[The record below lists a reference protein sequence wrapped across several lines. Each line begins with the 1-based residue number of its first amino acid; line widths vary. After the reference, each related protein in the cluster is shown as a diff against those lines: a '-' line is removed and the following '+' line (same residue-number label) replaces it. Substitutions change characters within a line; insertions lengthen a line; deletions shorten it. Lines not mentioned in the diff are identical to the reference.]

1 MSKTKKDLCARIVL
15 FPPSRNSGFFTF
27 PKLFSFG
34 AFIFFAST
42 RKIKRN
48 MTTEKVGGWGGRAG
62 ERLER
67 GRGEVGEIG
76 GGVGEWREGGG
87 ERRERGR
94 VDFFP
99 WHYAAKKKGGKTGR
113 PLATGKTYTTG
124 LHRLNENTKKT
135 TTRPKPRS
143 HSCLEAGPAASDD
156 DCGHPPRA
164 SGDCYEKAGK
174 VLILQPLVPVGL
186 DVGRPRPRPHFSPKV
201 QERKQLEPFIV
212 LWKIENVQENLKISK
227 SL

>member
-1 MSKTKKDLCARIVL
+1 MSKTKKDLCARNVL

-48 MTTEKVGGWGGRAG
+48 MTTEKVGGWGGRGG

-67 GRGEVGEIG
+67 GREEVGEIG
-76 GGVGEWREGGG
+76 GGGGRVERGGG

-124 LHRLNENTKKT
+124 LHRLNEKTQKKLLRLDLSHARTLASKLAQPQAT
-135 TTRPKPRS
+135 TTAVIPR
-143 HSCLEAGPAASDD
+143 ERAATATRK
-156 DCGHPPRA
+156 RA
-164 SGDCYEKAGK
+164 RS
-174 VLILQPLVPVGL
+174 
-186 DVGRPRPRPHFSPKV
+186 
-201 QERKQLEPFIV
+201 
-212 LWKIENVQENLKISK
+212 
-227 SL
+227 